1 MDREQEEMQF
11 LGFFDIYKEASKIIL
26 SWRKIFTQI
35 TSTLIL
41 PLSFIFLIHMEISN
55 LLFRKILINEI
66 VMDET
71 RRNTPQYNK
80 LDRMISSELIT
91 LVLFKIAYFTLLLIF
106 SLLSTSAVVYTI
118 ASIYTAKEVTFK
130 RVMSVVPKV
139 WKRLMLTFLCAFAAF
154 FIYNIVTMLVM
165 FLSIVTIGIS
175 SGGVVV
181 LVLITILYFIGFV
194 YLTVVWQLASV
205 VTVLEDSWGI
215 RAMAKSKELIKG
227 KMVLSI
233 FVFFTL
239 VASFVSIRVLFKVM
253 VVDGWRVSSL
263 DKTAY
268 GVLCFLLLS
277 CLFLFGLVL
286 QTVLYFVCKSY
297 HHENID
303 KSALADHLEG
313 YRGEYVPLT
322 AKDVQLEQ
330 YQVWLIIYNIAWINY
345 IGDVVNYICYG
356 FLMSWEIS
364 FVCEIK
370 AGMMMWIW
378 LLHLYMIMYLI
389 YCLKIGIFCKGIN

>member
-1 MDREQEEMQF
+1 
-11 LGFFDIYKEASKIIL
+11 
-26 SWRKIFTQI
+26 
-35 TSTLIL
+35 
-41 PLSFIFLIHMEISN
+41 
-55 LLFRKILINEI
+55 
-66 VMDET
+66 
-71 RRNTPQYNK
+71 
-80 LDRMISSELIT
+80 
-91 LVLFKIAYFTLLLIF
+91 
-106 SLLSTSAVVYTI
+106 
-118 ASIYTAKEVTFK
+118 
-130 RVMSVVPKV
+130 
-139 WKRLMLTFLCAFAAF
+139 MLTFLCAFAAF

-253 VVDGWRVSSL
+253 VVDGWRVSSV

-330 YQVWLIIYNIAWINY
+330 YQV
-345 IGDVVNYICYG
+345 
-356 FLMSWEIS
+356 
-364 FVCEIK
+364 
-370 AGMMMWIW
+370 
-378 LLHLYMIMYLI
+378 
-389 YCLKIGIFCKGIN
+389 

>member
-253 VVDGWRVSSL
+253 VVDGWRVSSV

-330 YQVWLIIYNIAWINY
+330 YQV
-345 IGDVVNYICYG
+345 
-356 FLMSWEIS
+356 
-364 FVCEIK
+364 
-370 AGMMMWIW
+370 
-378 LLHLYMIMYLI
+378 
-389 YCLKIGIFCKGIN
+389 

>member
-1 MDREQEEMQF
+1 MEREQEEMQF
-11 LGFFDIYKEASKIIL
+11 VGFFGVYKEASKIIL
-26 SWRKIFTQI
+26 SWRRIFSQI
-35 TSTLIL
+35 TLTLIL
-41 PLSFIFLIHMEISN
+41 PLSFIFLIHIEVSN
-55 LLFRKILINEI
+55 LLFRKILYNSI
-66 VMDET
+66 VMNET
-71 RRNTPQYNK
+71 KPDTPRYNK
-80 LDRMISSELIT
+80 LSDMISSEWIT
-91 LVLFKIAYFTLLLIF
+91 LVLFKLVYFTLLLVF

-154 FIYNIVTMLVM
+154 FAYNIVTMLVI
-165 FLSIVTIGIS
+165 FLCALVIGFS
-175 SGGVVV
+175 TGGVVV
-181 LVLITILYFIGFV
+181 FVLLAVLYFIGFV

-215 RAMAKSKELIKG
+215 RAMMKSKELIKG

-239 VASFVSIRVLFKVM
+239 VGSFVLIRVLFKQT
-253 VVDGWRVSSL
+253 VVEGWSVNSVDR
-263 DKTAY
+263 TAY

-277 CLFLFGLVL
+277 CLFLFGLVV
-286 QTVLYFVCKSY
+286 QTVIYFVCKSF

-303 KSALADHLEG
+303 KSALADHLEV

-330 YQVWLIIYNIAWINY
+330 YQV
-345 IGDVVNYICYG
+345 
-356 FLMSWEIS
+356 
-364 FVCEIK
+364 
-370 AGMMMWIW
+370 
-378 LLHLYMIMYLI
+378 
-389 YCLKIGIFCKGIN
+389 

>member
-71 RRNTPQYNK
+71 KPNTPQYNK
-80 LDRMISSELIT
+80 LDHMISSEMVT
-91 LVLFKIAYFTLLLIF
+91 LVVFKIAYFTLLLIF

-118 ASIYTAKEVTFK
+118 ASIYTAKDVTFK

-154 FIYNIVTMLVM
+154 FAYNIMTALVM
-165 FLSIVTIGIS
+165 FLSIVTIGLS
-175 SGGVVV
+175 SGGLAV
-181 LVLITILYFIGFV
+181 LVSITVLYFIGFV

-205 VTVLEDSWGI
+205 VTVLEDSWGV
-215 RAMAKSKELIKG
+215 RAMAKSKELIRG

-233 FVFFTL
+233 FIFFTL

-330 YQVWLIIYNIAWINY
+330 YQV
-345 IGDVVNYICYG
+345 
-356 FLMSWEIS
+356 
-364 FVCEIK
+364 
-370 AGMMMWIW
+370 
-378 LLHLYMIMYLI
+378 
-389 YCLKIGIFCKGIN
+389 

>member
-1 MDREQEEMQF
+1 MQF
-11 LGFFDIYKEASKIIL
+11 LGFFGIYKEASKIIL
-26 SWRKIFTQI
+26 SWRRIFTQI

-71 RRNTPQYNK
+71 KPNTPQYNK
-80 LDRMISSELIT
+80 LDHMISSEMVT
-91 LVLFKIAYFTLLLIF
+91 LVVFKIAYFTLLLIF

-118 ASIYTAKEVTFK
+118 ASIYTAKDVTFK

-154 FIYNIVTMLVM
+154 FAYNIMTALVM
-165 FLSIVTIGIS
+165 FLSIVTIGLS
-175 SGGVVV
+175 SGGLAV
-181 LVLITILYFIGFV
+181 LVSITVLYFIGFV

-205 VTVLEDSWGI
+205 VTVLEDSWGV
-215 RAMAKSKELIKG
+215 RAMAKSKELIRG

-233 FVFFTL
+233 FIFFTL

-330 YQVWLIIYNIAWINY
+330 YQV
-345 IGDVVNYICYG
+345 
-356 FLMSWEIS
+356 
-364 FVCEIK
+364 
-370 AGMMMWIW
+370 
-378 LLHLYMIMYLI
+378 
-389 YCLKIGIFCKGIN
+389 

>member
-227 KMVLSI
+227 KMV
-233 FVFFTL
+233 
-239 VASFVSIRVLFKVM
+239 
-253 VVDGWRVSSL
+253 
-263 DKTAY
+263 
-268 GVLCFLLLS
+268 
-277 CLFLFGLVL
+277 
-286 QTVLYFVCKSY
+286 
-297 HHENID
+297 
-303 KSALADHLEG
+303 
-313 YRGEYVPLT
+313 
-322 AKDVQLEQ
+322 
-330 YQVWLIIYNIAWINY
+330 
-345 IGDVVNYICYG
+345 
-356 FLMSWEIS
+356 
-364 FVCEIK
+364 
-370 AGMMMWIW
+370 
-378 LLHLYMIMYLI
+378 
-389 YCLKIGIFCKGIN
+389 

>member
-181 LVLITILYFIGFV
+181 LVLITVLYFIGFV

-253 VVDGWRVSSL
+253 VVDGWRVSSV

-330 YQVWLIIYNIAWINY
+330 YQV
-345 IGDVVNYICYG
+345 
-356 FLMSWEIS
+356 
-364 FVCEIK
+364 
-370 AGMMMWIW
+370 
-378 LLHLYMIMYLI
+378 
-389 YCLKIGIFCKGIN
+389 